1 MDDAA
6 NAELRA
12 RLAEAERERDA
23 WRVEAEQQSGR
34 EGQARSVA
42 RGLVAEVQGR
52 GGYARD

>member
-42 RGLVAEVQGR
+42 RGRVAEVQGR

>member
-23 WRVEAEQQSGR
+23 WRVEAEQQSGW

-42 RGLVAEVQGR
+42 CGRVAEVQGR